1 MHYTIDGT
9 GFMFDLV
16 STGTNI
22 FVQCV
27 IISNLKIFILSYKVS
42 LGMVILIVSGIV
54 LFYICSLLSVI
65 VFPFGDTRIII
76 QLLFRSVGSWCAVVA
91 TVGIIIIY

>member
-1 MHYTIDGT
+1 MHHTIDGT

-27 IISNLKIFILSYKVS
+27 IIANLKILILSYKVS
-42 LGMVILIVSGIV
+42 VGLIILILAGIV
-54 LFYICSLLSVI
+54 LFYVSSLLSVI
-65 VFPFGDTRIII
+65 VFPFGDTRAIIL
-76 QLLFRSVGSWCAVVA
+76 LLFHSIGSWSAMLV
-91 TVGIIIIY
+91 TVGAAIIY